1 MLNRYTHGRSGEG
14 FLFWR
19 SSTGNRYKKEQYMY
33 TEQVSYEAVRAAPI
47 RNALKKATGEDRRS
61 LRRGTMP
68 KHRQAA

>member
-1 MLNRYTHGRSGEG
+1 
-14 FLFWR
+14 
-19 SSTGNRYKKEQYMY
+19 MY